1 VELRPED
8 IAEIVRIFNDS
19 ELVELRLEIG
29 ANRLYLSKQAG
40 VGSPTWEVPPAP
52 TAPAASSPA
61 ASSPAGASPAAANA
75 PAPPAPTTAVP
86 AEATASAPDASD
98 ADAAGPATTAA
109 ANLIDLKSPLLGVF
123 YRRPAPDKPAFVEI
137 GSEVGADDP
146 VCIIDVMKMFSRV
159 PAGVAGR
166 VAEILVEDGQLVE
179 HGQVLMRLEPR

>member
-8 IAEIVRIFNDS
+8 ITEIVRIFNDS

-29 ANRLYLSKQAG
+29 GHRLYLSKQAG
-40 VGSPTWEVPPAP
+40 GGAAGWEVGSGGTAP
-52 TAPAASSPA
+52 PAAS
-61 ASSPAGASPAAANA
+61 
-75 PAPPAPTTAVP
+75 
-86 AEATASAPDASD
+86 ATASTTSTSTGPTSDPSPSAAETPSAVAGGAAPNEDA
-98 ADAAGPATTAA
+98 PAST
-109 ANLIDLKSPLLGVF
+109 NLVDLRSPLLGVF

-137 GSEVGADDP
+137 GSDVGPEDP

-166 VAEILVEDGQLVE
+166 VAEILAEDGQLVE